1 MTLCAE
7 TGHSLG
13 RAFARRWSSLLVL
26 ENLPRGDDTAPT
38 DASACS
44 HPPWRAG
51 RGSSGVAVFADR

>member
-26 ENLPRGDDTAPT
+26 EYLPRGVDTAPT

-51 RGSSGVAVFADR
+51 RGSSGVA